1 MIKPNWNI
9 FKAKFSEN
17 PQYNFEWFCYLFF
30 CKEYN
35 QEFGIFRY
43 KNQASIET
51 DPIIINDETIG
62 WQAKF
67 YDVALSDKKD
77 EILST
82 IEKSKKYYPSIT
94 KLIFYT
100 NQEWGQNKGKKP
112 QGLIEVESKAEELN
126 IKLDWRLASFF
137 ESEFVSVK
145 NEAISKHFFLQ
156 DSFLPTMD
164 DLSQKNQVNIKN
176 VGKRYAP
183 NFDKYMQLNHR
194 NIKLEEYFDTFD
206 IDYIVKTIKDLF
218 AERHFYKNSLN
229 TLNSITAI
237 PDYQSSYEGHCNYF
251 GDDDTFDIKEEDL
264 LDLSLLFEEFKNNII
279 EKIELLY
286 INDINFFITYIKKFY
301 NYLEKF
307 LKQIDLGRQLLYKKY
322 PREVSDTFYVELNEI
337 DSYYNLV
344 ENAIKTIKSK
354 EFQIFEKKS
363 MLIIGEALI
372 GKTHLFCD
380 VALNRLQNE
389 KPTVLVFAN
398 LFDKNKTIIDNI
410 VSQLGMVNINEDDFL
425 QGLNLLSTRYT
436 AKTLI
441 MIDAIN
447 EKDASEIFKENII
460 KFNEQIKSY
469 PNLALVMSIRDVE
482 SNLVKT
488 PSNEEYLDNEII
500 QIQHKGF
507 EGIELEAVTTFC
519 NALGVELPK
528 IPFHITR
535 LFINP
540 GILFMYIE
548 LIKDSK
554 EKMDISIINPT
565 KVFQAYLNDLERK
578 FYQSYS
584 NEIDEEDEVVIE
596 AVRTLISLGTNE
608 DYVSFYFDYKN
619 VKKNLITLHKKVLEF
634 LISEGVLNKF
644 KTHGDTRLY
653 FTYQKFE
660 NFFIADYL
668 LTEYEDKKE
677 KILNLLKE
685 HYGAISEAL
694 LMQIP
699 EKLNKEVFK
708 LNKWLLRDEYLCELY
723 IKSLVWRKPETINE
737 KTIEYIN
744 FILGYDNIYEEFL
757 NTILQ
762 LSTIPNHPLN
772 FKRLHEKL
780 KKFNIAERDYNWSI
794 YIHNSFYNEGIVKR
808 LINWAW
814 DKKDKFE
821 LEDESLYLYGLTLAW
836 FLTSSNR
843 DLRDRATKSLVN
855 IFTNKINIFLNVLKS
870 FENVDD
876 LYVMERLYAVS
887 YGIVLRSDNQ
897 SGFKELGK
905 YIYNT
910 IFNIDFVV
918 EHILLREYASNT
930 IEYINKINNLNIDLT
945 KIYPPYNQNHSW
957 TLPKIS
963 KADVEKYRDDYTS
976 IYGSAL
982 HGDFKIYIVYSE
994 VNHFLNLK
1002 ISDRPHT
1009 KLPKQR
1015 YEDFMD
1021 SLTIEQK
1028 NEYDKIRFSSTEIME
1043 LLNNITQDEL
1053 EDEIESLD
1061 LEDDALAKLREEKLN
1076 QSSFKELLS
1085 SEQLKEY
1092 NDFVVSYT
1100 RDDEYKFTIDIKSIK
1115 RLIFLEAIKLGWT
1128 KDLFDRFDNKVGH
1141 RGRMEHQTER
1151 IGKKYQWIALHKVLA
1166 RLTDNYEYQN
1176 GRSENKLSKY
1186 KGTFQTYIRDIDP
1199 TSILKE
1205 KKKNQNKWW
1214 FNINNDFENKS
1225 ISNKEWMS
1233 SIEKLPSITSLV
1245 QLKNDDNEY
1254 LLHSMSFS
1262 IDGTEDCERKY
1273 RNLYYDINAFVLKK
1287 SNLKEFITWLKGVNY
1302 YGQNAMPKS
1311 NHIQKTFLREYPNSK
1326 SYEYFDDYYYGQMDW
1341 EDDFGMKGGEI
1352 PCKVLLTSTSYYN
1365 EGRSYDKSVTDGF
1378 EIGLPNKWFIKHMNL
1393 KQTINDGEW
1402 VNKNGNVIFF
1412 DPSIDSCCTTEYNEN
1427 GVLMSDK
1434 KLFLEYLEQ
1443 NDYTIVWIMWGEK
1456 QVRNNSDSYNE
1467 DDFLGIG
1474 EIHGYGYIDD
1484 SNFIEEVMINYD
1496 K

>member
-1 MIKPNWNI
+1 MIKPDWNI
-9 FKAKFSEN
+9 FKSKFSEN
-17 PQYNFEWFCYLFF
+17 PQYNFEWLCYLLF

-51 DPIIINDETIG
+51 NPIIINDEIIG

-67 YDVALSDKKD
+67 YDVALSDKKS

-82 IEKSKKYYPSIT
+82 IEKSKKYYPTIT

-100 NQEWGQNKGKKP
+100 SQEWGQNKGEKP
-112 QGLIEVESKAEELN
+112 QGLIEVEKKADDLN
-126 IKLDWRLASFF
+126 IILDWRVASFF
-137 ESEFVSVK
+137 ESVFVCEE

-156 DSFLPTMD
+156 DCFLPTMD
-164 DLSQKNQVNIKN
+164 YLSQKNQVNIKN

-183 NFDKYMQLNHR
+183 NLDKYMQLNHR
-194 NIKLEEYFDTFD
+194 NISLEEYFYAYD
-206 IDYIVKTIKDLF
+206 IDYIVTEIKSLF
-218 AERHFYKNSLN
+218 NRNYSYRASLN
-229 TLNSITAI
+229 TLNIIATII
-237 PDYQSSYEGHCNYF
+237 PTYQSSYDAHCSHF
-251 GDDDTFDIKEEDL
+251 GNDEDFRIKEEDL
-264 LDLSLLFEEFKNNII
+264 LDLSILFEEFKSDII
-279 EKIELLY
+279 DKVELLY
-286 INDINFFITYIKKFY
+286 INDINFFIAYIKKFR

-307 LKQIDLGRQLLYKKY
+307 SKQITLGKELLYKRY
-322 PREVSDTFYVELNEI
+322 PEGTPDNFFVEIDRI
-337 DSYYNLV
+337 DSYYNKIK
-344 ENAIKTIKSK
+344 NAIVIINNKQFKV
-354 EFQIFEKKS
+354 FEKKS

-380 VALNRLQNE
+380 VALNRLQDN

-398 LFDKNKTIIDNI
+398 LFDKSKTIIDNI
-410 VSQLGMVNINEDDFL
+410 ISQLGMVNITEDEFL
-425 QGLNLLSTRYT
+425 QGLNLLSTRYSS
-436 AKTLI
+436 KTLI

-447 EKDASEIFKENII
+447 EKDAPEVFKDSII
-460 KFNEQIKSY
+460 KFNEQIKNY

-482 SNLVKT
+482 LNRIKT
-488 PSNEEYLDNEII
+488 SSNEEYLDNEVV

-507 EGIELEAVTTFC
+507 EGVELEAVSTFC

-528 IPFHITR
+528 VPFHITN

-554 EKMDISIINPT
+554 EQMDISIINPT

-584 NEIDEEDEVVIE
+584 SEIDEEDEVVKE
-596 AVRTLISLGTNE
+596 AVRTLISLGSSE
-608 DYVSFYFDYKN
+608 DYVSFYFDYKD
-619 VKKNLITLHKKVLEF
+619 VKKNLIALHKKVLEF

-644 KTHGDTRLY
+644 KSDEGTKVY

-668 LTEYEDKKE
+668 LSKYEDNKE
-677 KILNLLKE
+677 NILNLLKK

-699 EKLNKEVFK
+699 EKLNKEVFE
-708 LNKWLLRDEYLCELY
+708 LNRWLLRDDYLCKLY
-723 IKSLVWRKPETINE
+723 IQSLVWRRSKTINKE
-737 KTIEYIN
+737 TFKYIN
-744 FILGYDNIYEEFL
+744 FILGYENTYEEFL

-772 FKRLHEKL
+772 FKWLHKRL
-780 KKFNIAERDYNWSI
+780 KKFTIAERDYNWSI
-794 YIHNSFYNEGIVKR
+794 YLHNSFYYDGIVKR

-814 DKKDKFE
+814 DKKENFD
-821 LEDESLYLYGLTLAW
+821 LEDESLYLYGLTLGW

-843 DLRDRATKSLVN
+843 DLRDSATKSLVN
-855 IFTNKINIFLNVLKS
+855 VFTDKIDIFLKVLKS
-870 FENVDD
+870 FEDMDD

-887 YGIVLRSDNQ
+887 YGIILRSDNQ
-897 SGFKELGK
+897 NGFKELGE

-910 IFNIDFVV
+910 IFNVDFVI

-930 IEYINKINNLNIDLT
+930 IEYINKINDLNVDLS

-957 TLPKIS
+957 TLPEIS
-963 KADVEKYRDDYTS
+963 KDEVEKYKDDYKS
-976 IYGSAL
+976 IYASAL
-982 HGDFKIYIVYSE
+982 YGNFKIYIVYSE

-1002 ISDRPHT
+1002 ISDRPHD

-1015 YEDFMD
+1015 YEDFMN
-1021 SLTIEQK
+1021 SLSMEQK
-1028 NEYDKIRFSSTEIME
+1028 TEYDKIRFSSNEIME
-1043 LLNNITQDEL
+1043 LLNKITEDEL
-1053 EDEIESLD
+1053 EE
-1061 LEDDALAKLREEKLN
+1061 DALAKLREEKLN

-1092 NDFVVSYT
+1092 NEFIVSYT

-1115 RLIFLEAIKLGWT
+1115 RLIFLEAIKLGW
-1128 KDLFDRFDNKVGH
+1128 KKELFEEFDRDFGH
-1141 RGRMEHQTER
+1141 RSRTENQTER
-1151 IGKKYQWIALHKVLA
+1151 IGKKYQWIALHKVLSK
-1166 RLTDNYEYQN
+1166 LTDNYEYQSR
-1176 GRSENKLSKY
+1176 RSENKISKH

-1199 TSILKE
+1199 TTILKE
-1205 KKKNQNKWW
+1205 KKKAKRKWW
-1214 FNINNDFENKS
+1214 FNISNDFENKS

-1233 SIEKLPSITSLV
+1233 SVEKLPSFSSLV

-1254 LLHSMSFS
+1254 FLHSINFS
-1262 IDGTEDCERKY
+1262 IDGSEDSGRRY
-1273 RNLYYDINAFVLKK
+1273 RNLYYNINAFILEK
-1287 SNLKEFITWLKGVNY
+1287 SNLEEFINWLKSVNY
-1302 YGQNAMPKS
+1302 YGQHGMPKS
-1311 NHIQKTFLREYPNSK
+1311 DNIQKTFLREYPSSK
-1326 SYEYFDDYYYGQMDW
+1326 VYEYFDNYYYGQIKWD
-1341 EDDFGMKGGEI
+1341 DDFEI
-1352 PCKVLLTSTSYYN
+1352 SGKKVPCKVLLTSTSYYN
-1365 EGRSYDKSVTDGF
+1365 EGRSYDKSVKEGF
-1378 EIGLPNKWFIKHMNL
+1378 EIGLPNKWFIEQMNL

-1402 VNKNGNVIFF
+1402 IDKNGNVIFF

-1427 GVLMSDK
+1427 GVLVSDK

-1443 NDYTIVWIMWGEK
+1443 NDYTVIWIMWGEK
-1456 QVRNNSDSYNE
+1456 QVRNNNDSFDE
-1467 DDFLGIG
+1467 DFLGIG
-1474 EIHGYGYIDD
+1474 EIRGYGYLDD
-1484 SNFIEEVMINYD
+1484 NYNFIEDILIEYD
-1496 K
+1496 N